1 MAITNAFREAV
12 ADNKVRSI
20 RIMMEDSLLVDN
32 TFAEFDEMA
41 DLSKHV
47 PGLYDEHDGREFIE
61 DKNAWDDDY
70 MDKLMVQVVNNFS
83 HERLNHLK
91 EVVRY
96 LRPVQAASSKTS
108 AAGSTVSSGSN
119 RTGTETNGQQ
129 TVRQETTKSKIDSQQ
144 NRQKQNP
151 RPQPKVV
158 GGGHSSSDEEKIMK
172 IAGGAVVGGVAG
184 GAISGVAGGS
194 IVVGALIGAA
204 VGGVAMAVLSNG
216 D

>member
-1 MAITNAFREAV
+1 MALTDAFKEAV
-12 ADNKVRSI
+12 QNHDVMEV
-20 RIMMEDSLLVDN
+20 RIMIKNSLL
-32 TFAEFDEMA
+32 F
-41 DLSKHV
+41 DLSFSEFNEKIKYAQSMLD
-47 PGLYDEHDGREFIE
+47 LYDEHDGEKLIE
-61 DKNAWDDDY
+61 DKLQWNDEY
-70 MDKLMVQVVNNFS
+70 MDLLMVQVVDNFS
-83 HERLNHLK
+83 HERLDHLK

-96 LRPVQAASSKTS
+96 LRPVQAASPKTN
-108 AAGSTVSSGSN
+108 AASSTVSSGLN
-119 RTGTETNGQQ
+119 RTSTETNGQQ
-129 TVRQETTKSKIDSQQ
+129 TVRQETVKSQTYGQQ